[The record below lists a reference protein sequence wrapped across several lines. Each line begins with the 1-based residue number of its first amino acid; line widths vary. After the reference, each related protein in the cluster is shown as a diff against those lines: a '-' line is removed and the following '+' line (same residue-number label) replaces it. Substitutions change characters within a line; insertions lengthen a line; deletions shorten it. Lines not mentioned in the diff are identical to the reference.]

1 MIFSDL
7 GPVCKASLSTG
18 SGSGCFLVVLTGSVT
33 TCACWLLVA
42 ATATLSFACNSSPCN
57 SWICV
62 QSTTNCWVVV
72 RVRCSLRFSSS
83 YIWSA
88 TPDTC
93 FESHLN
99 HCCLVLLSSP
109 LSGFLCSLLFLN
121 SDCFSD
127 SFSGCVAVFFGS
139 DTGSSAA
146 FISGINCCL
155 ESGKTGSD
163 AASFGAV
170 LASSCFLSAPA
181 TGVGPFFRR

>member
-1 MIFSDL
+1 MTFSDS

-18 SGSGCFLVVLTGSVT
+18 SGSGCFLVVPTGSVT

-62 QSTTNCWVVV
+62 RSTTNSWVVV

-83 YIWSA
+83 SIWSA

-93 FESHLN
+93 SESHLS

-109 LSGFLCSLLFLN
+109 LSSVLCSLLFLG
-121 SDCFSD
+121 
-127 SFSGCVAVFFGS
+127 SGCCSCPSVGWVTVFSSS
-139 DTGSSAA
+139 DTHSLPMAGNTSS
-146 FISGINCCL
+146 L
-155 ESGKTGSD
+155 KSGKTGSNL
-163 AASFGAV
+163 ASFGAV
-170 LASSCFLSAPA
+170 LASSFFPSAP
-181 TGVGPFFRR
+181 TTRGGPFALR